1 MLHFTRWAFRE
12 DLRRGAPP
20 CPACGRSP
28 RRLNSNYCGSACE
41 RHAAELQL
49 RGRAQPVIIPSE
61 SGPRPINSLGLAQ
74 AAGYHPTRPLAPP
87 RTRPIALRLLY
98 HRLTIHSLF
107 LIPVNVRCPRCGHA
121 YAAPSRSGNQPE
133 IQESLPPCPRCG
145 HYPLS

>member
-1 MLHFTRWAFRE
+1 MLHFARWAFRE

-49 RGRAQPVIIPSE
+49 RGRVHPAIEVREQ
-61 SGPRPINSLGLAQ
+61 LGIAV
-74 AAGYHPTRPLAPP
+74 ANYHPTRPLAPP
-87 RTRPIALRLLY
+87 RTRPIALRLPY
-98 HRLTIHSLF
+98 HRLTIYSLF
-107 LIPVNVRCPRCGHA
+107 LIPGNVRCPRCGHM